1 MHIVH
6 YYPKKLPV
14 KEYGGIE
21 RAIVWLIKGLKE
33 FGHTVTFIG
42 PEGSAIPHC
51 VNICGPFDG
60 IDIPSP
66 QMLKKLLPRDAD
78 IVHFHSDDKF
88 DGNYGIPAIVTVY
101 GCRDNIHGLG
111 RNYCFISDAQRQY
124 WGYFQKPFIHIGL
137 DPGEYIYREDKD
149 DYFLF
154 LSRVDWKVKGV
165 DWAVKVAEKTG
176 VRLIIAGNVHRRS
189 FVSSYF
195 RGYLKKKL
203 SDKITYIG
211 PVGGELKAM
220 LLAKARAL
228 IFPTQWCEAFGIVTI
243 EALTSGTP
251 VITTHNGAMPEIIEN
266 GKHGFL
272 CKDVDEMAE
281 AVKKVDSIKPQD
293 CLKRI
298 DEKFNYKK
306 MAEEYAKLYQSVL
319 KSGNRLI

>member
-42 PEGSAIPHC
+42 PEGSSIPYC
-51 VNICGPFDG
+51 ANICGPFDS

-66 QMLKKLLPRDAD
+66 QILKNLLPRDAD
-78 IVHFHSDDKF
+78 IIHFHSDDKF
-88 DGNYGIPAIVTVY
+88 GSKYGVPAVITVY
-101 GCRDNIHGLG
+101 GCRDNMQGLG
-111 RNYCFISDAQRQY
+111 GNYCFISNAQRQY
-124 WGYFQKPFIHIGL
+124 WGYPANPFIHIGL
-137 DPGEYIYREDKD
+137 DPAGYIYRETKD

-165 DWAVKVAEKTG
+165 DWAVSVAEKTG

-189 FVSSYF
+189 FVGSYF
-195 RGYLKKKL
+195 RGYLKKRL

-243 EALTSGTP
+243 EALASGTP

-272 CKDVDEMAE
+272 CNDIDEMAE
-281 AVKKVDSIKPQD
+281 AVKKIDNIKPQD
-293 CLKRI
+293 CLKWI
-298 DEKFNYKK
+298 DEKFHYKK
-306 MAEEYAKLYQSVL
+306 MAEEYVKLYQSVL
-319 KSGNRLI
+319 KSGE

>member
-21 RAIVWLIKGLKE
+21 RAIVWLIKGLHE
-33 FGHTVTFIG
+33 LGHTVTFIG
-42 PEGSAIPHC
+42 PEGSSIPYC
-51 VNICGPFDG
+51 DNICGPFNG

-66 QMLKKLLPRDAD
+66 EILNSVIPRNADML
-78 IVHFHSDDKF
+78 HFHSDDKF
-88 DGNYGIPAIVTVY
+88 DGNYGVPAVVTVY
-101 GCRDNIHGLG
+101 GCRDNMHGLG
-111 RNYCFISDAQRQY
+111 SNYCFISDTQRQY
-124 WGYFQKPFIHIGL
+124 WGYSKNPYVHIGL
-137 DPGEYIYREDKD
+137 DPADYIYREKKD

-165 DWAVKVAEKTG
+165 DWAIEAAEKAG
-176 VRLIIAGNVHRRS
+176 VRLIIAGNVHRKS

-203 SDKITYIG
+203 SDKNTYIG

-243 EALTSGTP
+243 EALASDTP
-251 VITTHNGAMPEIIEN
+251 VITTHNGAMPEIVEH
-266 GKHGFL
+266 GKTGFL
-272 CKDVDEMAE
+272 CNNLEEMVK
-281 AVKKVDSIKPQD
+281 AVKNIDSIKPQD
-293 CLKRI
+293 CLQRI
-298 DEKFNYKK
+298 EEKFHYKK
-306 MAEEYAKLYQSVL
+306 MAEEYIKLY
-319 KSGNRLI
+319 KSIINGDK

>member
-1 MHIVH
+1 
-6 YYPKKLPV
+6 
-14 KEYGGIE
+14 
-21 RAIVWLIKGLKE
+21 
-33 FGHTVTFIG
+33 
-42 PEGSAIPHC
+42 
-51 VNICGPFDG
+51 
-60 IDIPSP
+60 
-66 QMLKKLLPRDAD
+66 
-78 IVHFHSDDKF
+78 
-88 DGNYGIPAIVTVY
+88 
-101 GCRDNIHGLG
+101 
-111 RNYCFISDAQRQY
+111 
-124 WGYFQKPFIHIGL
+124 
-137 DPGEYIYREDKD
+137 
-149 DYFLF
+149 
-154 LSRVDWKVKGV
+154 
-165 DWAVKVAEKTG
+165 
-176 VRLIIAGNVHRRS
+176 
-189 FVSSYF
+189 
-195 RGYLKKKL
+195 
-203 SDKITYIG
+203 
-211 PVGGELKAM
+211 M